1 MYRAEVFI
9 HSAPKTFKAHYEVQ
23 YTITNSN
30 FQGYNILINSVPKM
44 VSLESGFPSYMD
56 ELSLWPSNRET
67 EFLCYFYL
75 RNLFLATFQ
84 LLNSAA
90 Q

>member
-1 MYRAEVFI
+1 
-9 HSAPKTFKAHYEVQ
+9 
-23 YTITNSN
+23 
-30 FQGYNILINSVPKM
+30 M

-56 ELSLWPSNRET
+56 ELSLWLSNTET

-75 RNLFLATFQ
+75 RNLFWATFK
-84 LLNSAA
+84 LLNNAP